1 MQNNIK
7 FEKISIIGCGLI
19 GSSILRNINKKE
31 ISRSITVFDKS
42 KEVIDII
49 KKEKLCD
56 EISRDIPSAVKDSDF
71 IILCVPLS
79 SYKEILLSAKDHF
92 KENAIITD
100 TGSVKKEVNR
110 IFENLNLKKISWLAS
125 HPIAGTEESGPAA
138 GFRDLFKDRWTIICE
153 GKNSQ
158 KDKVEKLKKFWEFL
172 GSKVKLMSFEDH
184 DHILALTSHLPHAV
198 AYNIVMTAIDT
209 DDKSKSDIIKYSA
222 GGLRDF
228 TRIASS
234 DPIMWRDIF
243 IDNSENLIKIL
254 NKFSRNIEDFKKAV
268 SEKNGDKLLKVFAT
282 TKNVRKEIIKAG
294 QDVKSPDFGRKKS

>member
-1 MQNNIK
+1 MFN
-7 FEKISIIGCGLI
+7 KILIIGCGLI
-19 GSSILRNINKKE
+19 GSSVLRCLKKNKSVKK
-31 ISRSITVFDKS
+31 IVSFDKNKS
-42 KEVIDII
+42 VNDLI
-49 KKEKLCD
+49 KKNNLSD
-56 EISRDIPSAVKDSDF
+56 QVAANLRDAVTNSDLVL
-71 IILCVPLS
+71 IATPLS
-79 SYKEILLSAKDHF
+79 SFESVIDSIKDNLKQGSIL
-92 KENAIITD
+92 TD
-100 TGSVKKEVNR
+100 TCSVKKGINK
-110 IFENLNLKKISWLAS
+110 IISNKKIKRSTWIPG
-125 HPIAGTEESGPAA
+125 HPVAGTENSGPDA
-138 GFRDLFKDRWTIICE
+138 GFADLFKDRWTIICE
-153 GKNSQ
+153 GKDSQ

-243 IDNSENLIKIL
+243 IDNSENVIKIL
-254 NKFSRNIEDFKKAV
+254 DKFSRNIEDFKKAV